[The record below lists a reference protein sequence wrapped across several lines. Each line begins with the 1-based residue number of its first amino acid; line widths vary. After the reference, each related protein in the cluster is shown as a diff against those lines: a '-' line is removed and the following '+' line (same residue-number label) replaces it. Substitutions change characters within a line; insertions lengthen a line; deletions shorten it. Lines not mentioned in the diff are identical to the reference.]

1 MPGKAAVKTPTPPP
15 IYAVRK
21 QQVVLD
27 SDLAEM
33 YGVETKR
40 LNAAVRRNDAKF
52 PLAFCF
58 ELTQQEFAA
67 LRSQNA
73 SLKPGRGEHRKYLPL
88 VFSEHGALMA
98 ATVLK
103 SDQAVQM
110 SLYLI
115 KAFVRMRDE
124 MLASKTILKRV
135 AEIDRR
141 LLEHDVVLQEL
152 IARIQPLLDAPP
164 VEDTESKKPR
174 IGYHKGNR

>member
-1 MPGKAAVKTPTPPP
+1 MPRKAKRKIPVSPP
-15 IYAVRK
+15 IHTVRK
-21 QQVVLD
+21 QSVVLD

-40 LNAAVRRNDAKF
+40 LNQAVRRNDAKF
-52 PLAFCF
+52 PLEFCF
-58 ELTQQEFAA
+58 ELTQQEFAS
-67 LRSQNA
+67 LRSQNVT
-73 SLKPGRGEHRKYLPL
+73 LKTGRGTHRKYLPL
-88 VFSEHGALMA
+88 VFTEHGALMA

-110 SLYLI
+110 SLYLV
-115 KAFVRMRDE
+115 KAFVQMRDE

-164 VEDTESKKPR
+164 VDDKKSKKAR
-174 IGYHKGNR
+174 IGYHEGNR

>member
-1 MPGKAAVKTPTPPP
+1 MPRKAVVKTPNSPP

-52 PLAFCF
+52 PLEFCF
-58 ELTQQEFAA
+58 QLTHQEFVA

-73 SLKPGRGEHRKYLPL
+73 SSNEGRGGRRSSPL
-88 VFSEHGALMA
+88 VFTEHGALMA

-124 MLASKTILKRV
+124 TLASKTILKRV

-164 VEDTESKKPR
+164 VEDAESKKPR

>member
-1 MPGKAAVKTPTPPP
+1 MPRKAKRPIPVSPP
-15 IYAVRK
+15 IHTVRK

-27 SDLAEM
+27 SDLAEL

-52 PLAFCF
+52 PLEFCF
-58 ELTQQEFAA
+58 KLSSEEFAS

-73 SLKPGRGEHRKYLPL
+73 SLKPGRGGHRKYSPL
-88 VFSEHGALMA
+88 VFTEHGALMA

-124 MLASKTILKRV
+124 MLSSKTVLKRL
-135 AEIDRR
+135 AEIDRN
-141 LLEHDVVLQEL
+141 LLEHDVVLQEM
-152 IARIQPLLDAPP
+152 ITRIQPLLDAPP
-164 VEDTESKKPR
+164 AKDEKTKKAR
-174 IGYHKGNR
+174 IGYHEGNR

>member
-1 MPGKAAVKTPTPPP
+1 MPRKAKRTVPVSPP
-15 IYAVRK
+15 IHTVRK
-21 QQVVLD
+21 QSVVLD
-27 SDLAEM
+27 SDFAEL

-52 PLAFCF
+52 PLEFCF
-58 ELTQQEFAA
+58 QPSSQEFAS
-67 LRSQNA
+67 LRSKNA
-73 SLKPGRGEHRKYLPL
+73 SSKTGRGGRRSDPL
-88 VFSEHGALMA
+88 AFTEHGALMA

-124 MLASKTILKRV
+124 MLASKTILKRL

-141 LLEHDVVLQEL
+141 LLEHDVVLQEM

-164 VEDTESKKPR
+164 VDDKKSKKAR
-174 IGYHKGNR
+174 IGYHEGNR

>member
-1 MPGKAAVKTPTPPP
+1 MPRKAAVKTPTPPP

-52 PLAFCF
+52 PLDFCF
-58 ELTQQEFAA
+58 QLTHQEVVA

-73 SLKPGRGEHRKYLPL
+73 SSNEGRGGRRSSPL
-88 VFSEHGALMA
+88 VFTEHGALMA

-103 SDQAVQM
+103 GDQAVQM

-164 VEDTESKKPR
+164 VKDTESTKPR
-174 IGYHKGNR
+174 IGNR

>member
-1 MPGKAAVKTPTPPP
+1 MPRKAAAKSASPPP
-15 IYAVRK
+15 IYTVRK

-40 LNAAVRRNDAKF
+40 LNEAVRRNDAKF
-52 PLAFCF
+52 PLEFCF
-58 ELTQQEFAA
+58 QPTQQEFTTS
-67 LRSQNA
+67 RSQNA
-73 SLKPGRGEHRKYLPL
+73 TLKTGRGTHRKYLPL
-88 VFSEHGALMA
+88 VFSEHGALMD

-115 KAFVRMRDE
+115 KAFVQMRDE
-124 MLASKTILKRV
+124 ILASKTILKRV

-152 IARIQPLLDAPP
+152 IARIQPLLDAPEP
-164 VEDTESKKPR
+164 DKKTKKPR
-174 IGYHKGNR
+174 IGYHRGNR

>member
-1 MPGKAAVKTPTPPP
+1 MPRKAQRRALVSPP
-15 IYAVRK
+15 IHTVRK
-21 QQVVLD
+21 QSVVLD
-27 SDLAEM
+27 SDLAEL

-52 PLAFCF
+52 PLEFCF
-58 ELTQQEFAA
+58 QLSSQEFAS

-73 SLKPGRGEHRKYLPL
+73 SSKTGRGGRRSYPL
-88 VFSEHGALMA
+88 VFTEHGALMA

-115 KAFVRMRDE
+115 KAFVQMRDE
-124 MLASKTILKRV
+124 MLASKTILKRL

-141 LLEHDVVLQEL
+141 LLKHDVVLQEM

-164 VEDTESKKPR
+164 VDDKKPKKAR
-174 IGYHKGNR
+174 IGYHEGNR